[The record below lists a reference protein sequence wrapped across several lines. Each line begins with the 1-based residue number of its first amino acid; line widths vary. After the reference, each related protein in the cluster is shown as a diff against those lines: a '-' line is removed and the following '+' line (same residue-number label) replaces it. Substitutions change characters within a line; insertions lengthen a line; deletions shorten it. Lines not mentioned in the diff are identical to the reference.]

1 MTKLIIWIYLCVG
14 PECPIVDKQE
24 RWYDTYE
31 ECQIVLNLWKKSGE
45 NNRGVCIREHEQG

>member
-1 MTKLIIWIYLCVG
+1 MTKLIIWIYLCYG